1 MEPSTCLATLGR
13 SGPSRPATGQL
24 RVNPQTSL
32 RLLKLSKLALGL
44 AVVLGAAGLL
54 MTPATPSGTPWLRG
68 PALAS
73 TAGNRT
79 SRKAA
84 ARPPQVARGGLILGG
99 LEGAVARGQVFEVL
113 GLGPPRPAGSKVPAS
128 DRYAV
133 ITWLVAGVVLPHPV
147 VDVGRRSKVRQLIR
161 AVNGLLTIAPG
172 TVFCDLTRGD
182 VSITFHR
189 SRGAPSNA
197 RVREQLGCNSVVVQT
212 ATNTFGLSP
221 GHLIEVLTSLSGL
234 KVGQVN

>member
-1 MEPSTCLATLGR
+1 
-13 SGPSRPATGQL
+13 
-24 RVNPQTSL
+24 
-32 RLLKLSKLALGL
+32 
-44 AVVLGAAGLL
+44 
-54 MTPATPSGTPWLRG
+54 
-68 PALAS
+68 
-73 TAGNRT
+73 
-79 SRKAA
+79 
-84 ARPPQVARGGLILGG
+84 
-99 LEGAVARGQVFEVL
+99 
-113 GLGPPRPAGSKVPAS
+113 VPAS

-197 RVREQLGCNSVVVQT
+197 RVCEQLGCNSVVVQT